1 MAVKLTPTE
10 FYAALAKRTDL
21 DTETVQK
28 FWEVLDS
35 FVVEELLRNGE
46 CYLPL
51 LGNITLRQ
59 RGGKNA
65 HVPDP
70 DNDKA
75 KIIYIEPYYQ
85 IAFVATEVFKQNINN
100 GRLPRY
106 EIKRER
112 ERYRAEKQKLVEAE
126 RAKEMVFKQ
135 KEAMEQARQKRLN
148 RIARQKEWNKLSKK
162 QKEELEKKEKFEYE
176 YGDIQE

>member
-35 FVVEELLRNGE
+35 FIVEELLRNGE
-46 CYLPL
+46 CSLPL

-65 HVPDP
+65 HGLTGKDMRDYAYTPY
-70 DNDKA
+70 
-75 KIIYIEPYYQ
+75 KINAVY
-85 IAFVATEVFKQNINN
+85 FMLGVDMSSFNRRNSGSVTE
-100 GRLPRY
+100 
-106 EIKRER
+106 
-112 ERYRAEKQKLVEAE
+112 
-126 RAKEMVFKQ
+126 
-135 KEAMEQARQKRLN
+135 
-148 RIARQKEWNKLSKK
+148 
-162 QKEELEKKEKFEYE
+162 
-176 YGDIQE
+176 